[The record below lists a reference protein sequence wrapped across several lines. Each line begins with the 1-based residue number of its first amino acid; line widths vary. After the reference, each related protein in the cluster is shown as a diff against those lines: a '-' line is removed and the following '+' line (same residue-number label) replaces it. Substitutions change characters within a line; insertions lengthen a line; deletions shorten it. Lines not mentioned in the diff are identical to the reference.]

1 MMLAKRGLIILIFVT
16 CCAAFW
22 RGNAD
27 AQDVALIMHKG
38 NVNPGSLSEKEIKEV
53 FLGQK
58 TRWEDN
64 SVIRFVIY
72 TEENVLLAFLK
83 SYVKKTPIQYNNY
96 WKKLVFSG
104 KGIMPKMFDD
114 SQKVLDFVSNTEGA
128 ISFVS
133 AKDVD
138 AQRVVVITIAN

>member
-1 MMLAKRGLIILIFVT
+1 MLTKRGLLIFVFVM

-22 RGNAD
+22 RGHAD

-38 NVNPGSLSEKEIKEV
+38 KIKPVSLSEQEIKEV

-64 SVIRFVIY
+64 SMIRFAVY
-72 TEENVLLAFLK
+72 TEESALLAFLK
-83 SYVKKTPIQYNNY
+83 SYIKKTPIQYNNY

-128 ISFVS
+128 ISFIS

-138 AQRVVVITIAN
+138 AQRVIVITVAN

>member
-1 MMLAKRGLIILIFVT
+1 MLAKRGLIILIFVA
-16 CCAAFW
+16 CCAALW
-22 RGNAD
+22 RGHAD

-38 NVNPGSLSEKEIKEV
+38 KVKPVSLSEQEIKEV

-64 SVIRFVIY
+64 SVIRFAVY
-72 TEENVLLAFLK
+72 TEDRALLAFLK
-83 SYVKKTPIQYNNY
+83 NYVKKTPIQYNNY

-128 ISFVS
+128 ISFIS

-138 AQRVVVITIAN
+138 AQRVVVITVAN

>member
-1 MMLAKRGLIILIFVT
+1 MMLAKRGLLILVFVM
-16 CCAAFW
+16 CCAALW
-22 RGNAD
+22 GGYAD

-38 NVNPGSLSEKEIKEV
+38 KVKPVSLSEQEIKEV

-64 SVIRFVIY
+64 SVIRFAVY
-72 TEENVLLAFLK
+72 TEDSALLAFLK

-128 ISFVS
+128 ISFIS

-138 AQRVVVITIAN
+138 AQRVVVITVAN